1 MTSLQKKLLSFTCLA
16 GLTVPLAAAQALAQE
31 QQVEITPDEQASE
44 DRIIVTGS
52 RIRRSDFDAPTP
64 VTSFGTADI
73 EAAGTTELSEI
84 LLEIPG
90 VTSAVNGSNSQGG
103 VQRAGLDTV
112 DLRNLGSNRT
122 LTLIDGRRAV
132 SNRANINTISLSTIP
147 NGFIERIEVSTGG
160 ASAVYGSDAISGV
173 VNIITETDFEGLELD
188 VRGEINSRGDN
199 ERYRIRGRA
208 GSEFGDGRGYA
219 LFAASFDDRA
229 GLQFDDRDIFTLGAD
244 FDYQN
249 GINEFNTITGDRPA
263 SEITSADF
271 IDNDNDIPGG
281 LFVNNNN
288 QDDDEFFF
296 DPVTGELRNDFNIN
310 ENGRNFRIGDT
321 VLIPRERLSI
331 AGKLS
336 YELADNIE
344 AFGQV
349 IFNNLDTVS
358 LREPEEID
366 ENDEFV
372 FVPDISDP
380 FTLTTVSAGEIPLD
394 NPFALQF
401 PEIVA
406 AADAVDNGI
415 DFDRE
420 FTELGQ
426 ERNENNRKTIR
437 SAFGLRGEIFD
448 DWAWEISYGYG
459 RYMQDQ
465 TRFNDIDIVAL
476 RQALDAEEVDGV
488 IQCADPDARAAGC
501 VPINLFGLNSI
512 TPEAA
517 DWIRADLDLNA
528 TIQQHTVQAF
538 MTGDLFELPAGPVG
552 FAVGGEFRNDKQD
565 LSGNTLSQRGGVSAS
580 PVPNFGGS
588 ISVFEGFVETSIPVV
603 ADQPLFHSLTVDGSL
618 RVAHYDID
626 NVGTV
631 VSYTA
636 GLQWE
641 PVQDIRFRGQYSR
654 AQRAPD
660 LAELFSPPRGDFDNV
675 TDICNGVTETSA
687 GTDESDLQIVADNC
701 RADPGIAQFFI
712 DNPGGTFETE
722 EDNIAGPN
730 SGNLDL
736 FEETAD
742 TFTVG
747 VILTPSFVPGFRLSV
762 DYYNIDISDAIQSLS
777 GEQILE
783 QCFADPG
790 DRSANQFCGD
800 IIRDGEGQLNQV
812 VNRQINLNSLKT
824 SGIDAQIFYDF
835 EIPSVPGDFDFR
847 FNYNHVFENA
857 DSFTNEITGIT
868 TTEDIVGI
876 IDFDSFDDRFR
887 ATFGWSVGEFRVRWR
902 TSYFGNTI
910 DDAGRL
916 ADFREDFAEDPTIE
930 TPLFLFNEAELYH
943 DIYIAYDLEV
953 GGQDLRIYGGVNDIF
968 DNGAPF
974 YPSEGDAEAGGTDN
988 FDDNYRFQGT
998 SFYLGARLRF

>member
-1 MTSLQKKLLSFTCLA
+1 MTSLQKKLLGFTCLA
-16 GLTVPLAAAQALAQE
+16 GAMIPLAPALAQE
-31 QQVEITPDEQASE
+31 VETVPNASDEQASE
-44 DRIIVTGS
+44 DRIVVTGS
-52 RIRRSDFDAPTP
+52 RIRRSDFDSPTP
-64 VTSFGTADI
+64 VTSFGVADI
-73 EAAGTTELSEI
+73 EASGTTELSEI

-90 VTSAVNGSNSQGG
+90 VSSAVNGSNSQGG

-147 NGFIERIEVSTGG
+147 DGFVERIEVSTGG

-208 GSEFGDGRGYA
+208 GSEFSDGRGYA

-229 GLQFDDRDIFTLGAD
+229 GLQFDDRDIFTLPAD
-244 FDYQN
+244 FDYN
-249 GINEFNTITGDRPA
+249 TTLGINEFNTITGDRPA

-271 IDNDNDIPGG
+271 VDNDDDLPGG
-281 LFVNNNN
+281 LFEE
-288 QDDDEFFF
+288 DLFF
-296 DPVTGELRNDFNIN
+296 DPVTGELRSDFNIN

-331 AGKLS
+331 AGKLN
-336 YELADNIE
+336 YELTDNVE
-344 AFGQV
+344 VFGQV
-349 IFNNLDTVS
+349 IFNNLDTIS
-358 LREPEEID
+358 FREPEEID
-366 ENDEFV
+366 DDDAFV
-372 FVPDISDP
+372 FVPDVSDP
-380 FTLTTVSAGEIPLD
+380 FTLTTVTAGRIPID
-394 NPFALQF
+394 NPFAQAF
-401 PEIVA
+401 PEIV
-406 AADAVDNGI
+406 DAGSSSGI

-420 FTELGQ
+420 FTELGR

-437 SAFGLRGEIFD
+437 SAFGLRGDVFD
-448 DWAWEISYGYG
+448 DWSWEISYGYG

-501 VPINLFGLNSI
+501 VPVNLFGFNSI

-588 ISVFEGFVETSIPVV
+588 ISVFEGFVETTIPVV
-603 ADQPLFHSLTVDGSL
+603 AEQPLFHSLTVDGSL
-618 RVAHYDID
+618 RIANYDID

-641 PVQDIRFRGQYSR
+641 PIEDIRFRGQYSR

-675 TDICNGVTETSA
+675 TDICNGVTETSTD
-687 GTDESDLQIVADNC
+687 TDESDLQIVADNC

-747 VILTPSFVPGFRLSV
+747 LILTPSFVPGFRLSV
-762 DYYNIDISDAIQSLS
+762 DYYNIDISDAIQSLN

-790 DRSANQFCGD
+790 DRSVNQFCGD
-800 IIRDGEGQLNQV
+800 IVRDGEGQLNQV

-847 FNYNHVFENA
+847 FNYNHVFENV

-868 TTEDIVGI
+868 TTEDIVGV
-876 IDFDSFDDRFR
+876 IDADSFDDRFR
-887 ATFGWSVGEFRVRWR
+887 ATLGWSVGEFRVRWR

-910 DDAGRL
+910 DDVGRV
-916 ADFREDFAEDPTIE
+916 EDFEELIAENPGFE
-930 TPLFLFNEAELYH
+930 TPFFLFNDAEIYH
-943 DIYIAYDLEV
+943 DIYLAYDLEV

-974 YPSEGDAEAGGTDN
+974 YPADGDAEAGGSDN

>member
-1 MTSLQKKLLSFTCLA
+1 MTSLQKKLLGFTCLA
-16 GLTVPLAAAQALAQE
+16 GLAPVLMAASAAAQ
-31 QQVEITPDEQASE
+31 QVEAVPESSAIEQASE
-44 DRIIVTGS
+44 DRIVVTGS

-90 VTSAVNGSNSQGG
+90 VSSAVNGSNSQGG

-147 NGFIERIEVSTGG
+147 NGFVERIEVSTGG
-160 ASAVYGSDAISGV
+160 ASAVYGSDAIAGV
-173 VNIITETDFEGLELD
+173 VNIITESDFEGLELD

-229 GLQFDDRDIFTLGAD
+229 GLQFDDRDIFTLPAD
-244 FDYQN
+244 FDYN
-249 GINEFNTITGDRPA
+249 TTLGINEFNTIDGDRPA

-271 IDNDNDIPGG
+271 VDNDDDLPGG
-281 LFVNNNN
+281 LFEE
-288 QDDDEFFF
+288 DLFF
-296 DPVTGELRNDFNIN
+296 DPVTGELRSDFNIN

-331 AGKLS
+331 AGKLT
-336 YELADNIE
+336 YDITDTVEV
-344 AFGQV
+344 FGQV
-349 IFNNLDTVS
+349 IFNNLDTIS
-358 LREPEEID
+358 FREPEEID
-366 ENDEFV
+366 DDDEFV
-372 FVPDISDP
+372 FIPDISDP
-380 FTLTTVSAGEIPLD
+380 FTLTTVRAGRIPID
-394 NPFALQF
+394 NPFAQAF

-406 AADAVDNGI
+406 AGSSSGI

-426 ERNENNRKTIR
+426 DRNENNRKTIR
-437 SAFGLRGEIFD
+437 SAFGMRGDVFD

-476 RQALDAEEVDGV
+476 SQALDAEEVDGV

-501 VPINLFGLNSI
+501 VPVNLFGFNSI

-588 ISVFEGFVETSIPVV
+588 ISVFEGFVETTIPVV
-603 ADQPLFHSLTVDGSL
+603 VDQPLFNSLTVDGSL
-618 RVAHYDID
+618 RVASYDID

-641 PVQDIRFRGQYSR
+641 PFQDIRFRGQYSR

-675 TDICNGVTETSA
+675 TDICNGVTETSTD
-687 GTDESDLQIVADNC
+687 TDESDLQIVADNC

-762 DYYNIDISDAIQSLS
+762 DYYNIDISDAIQSLN

-790 DRSANQFCGD
+790 DRSANEFCGD
-800 IIRDGEGQLNQV
+800 IIRDAEGQLNQV

-847 FNYNHVFENA
+847 FNYNHVFENV

-868 TTEDIVGI
+868 TTEDIVGV
-876 IDFDSFDDRFR
+876 IDDDSFDDRFR
-887 ATFGWSVGEFRVRWR
+887 ATLGWSVGDLRVRWR

-910 DDAGRL
+910 DDRGRV
-916 ADFREDFAEDPTIE
+916 EDFEELIAENPGFE
-930 TPLFLFNEAELYH
+930 TPLFLFNDAEIYH

-974 YPSEGDAEAGGTDN
+974 YPADGDAEAGGSDN
-988 FDDNYRFQGT
+988 FDDNYRFQGA